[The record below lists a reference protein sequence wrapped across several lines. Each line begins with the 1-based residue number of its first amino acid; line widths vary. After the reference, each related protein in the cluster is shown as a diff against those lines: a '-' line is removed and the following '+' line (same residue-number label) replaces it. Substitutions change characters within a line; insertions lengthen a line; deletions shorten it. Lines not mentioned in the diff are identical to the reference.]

1 MNWKEHLWIGIISSS
16 IFSVAMYLKYNWFG
30 ADVIPQLLAVIFL
43 SGLVPDLDHENGKL
57 HQWLIGLG
65 LLLAL
70 AGLGFMHF
78 GIGLIAN
85 SEKLIM
91 SGVLLSASAFFMG
104 EFSHHRGFWHS
115 IPAAIIYGGIV
126 AAVLQNIHF
135 GFVGFIGYYSHLA
148 ADSIPFKMK

>member
-1 MNWKEHLWIGIISSS
+1 MNWKEHLWIGIISSG
-16 IFSVAMYLKYNWFG
+16 IFSVAMYLKYDWFG

-70 AGLGFMHF
+70 AGLGAAYLDM
-78 GIGLIAN
+78 GVVAN
-85 SEKLIM
+85 SQKLII

-115 IPAAIIYGGIV
+115 IPAAVIYGGIV
-126 AAVLQNIHF
+126 GFILQDINF
-135 GFVGFIGYYSHLA
+135 GYVGFIGYYSHLV
-148 ADSIPFKMK
+148 ADSIPFKMR